1 MVQTLTDLSVKTST
15 LKVVLTD
22 VQTTKTRLLSNEKK
36 EPLSRKTTGPQRTC
50 KNGIIETIIESS
62 LPIFFGLLGDGGSL
76 STSTSTSV
84 SLDRERPPHGGGP
97 APDFCLGRL
106 GGGRQRRRLREVEVR
121 ES

>member
-1 MVQTLTDLSVKTST
+1 MTDL
-15 LKVVLTD
+15 
-22 VQTTKTRLLSNEKK
+22 QTTKTRLLSNEKK

-76 STSTSTSV
+76 STMAVVLPQISV
-84 SLDRERPPHGGGP
+84 WAGW
-97 APDFCLGRL
+97 
-106 GGGRQRRRLREVEVR
+106 GGRQRRRLREVEVR